1 MCGKNNT
8 KYWAELDV
16 NVVTPT
22 TQLPVMLTPKFSEIG
37 PYVIRKT
44 GRQQILL
51 NPAWSLKQVKL
62 LMQNNVSEVQP
73 TCSSFLQTSF
83 EGWITWLQK
92 RDPSKKRITRDITG
106 VVGTGLGILNS
117 IDLEALMNKLATTT
131 EDLTK
136 LRQPLQ
142 SSLTALGT
150 QQWLLSNILPNWEKV
165 DVNDHK
171 LIVDGLGATQSNFSL
186 ALSCIQAQLWIQ
198 SVAASIIR
206 EGEKGILPTEICKI
220 IWDSAIDFE
229 KEFQSW
235 WNLVNFTYDPSTN
248 TATAFVL
255 TIRNASVHS
264 IFPIISLGLN
274 HDGAVLYP
282 SEHREWARQISG
294 KWQTVS
300 LETCITREQRGFIC
314 ESNAIRAQD
323 ICLDTEQNVC
333 NFEIHPNETPETVL
347 VYIGN
352 DCACLRTACDK
363 QLEKD
368 LAFWEAPSG
377 EGQLLQYVDDLLI
390 ATKTQEA
397 CVEWTRLRSH
407 IPPPPPPPYPL
418 CRSLPPRQRQH
429 LPRRSQPRRHKPRGS
444 QPLHLPRPR
453 DNNHCHL
460 SQNNAVRDCPG
471 KPRSPR
477 PHLARTRER
486 TARPS
491 RIAPAP
497 TIRAVAGRHRR
508 PCSSRPPP
516 CFPCPAAA
524 RPDPRNRHVLARH
537 GRHEP
542 GRRHRHPA
550 AIRRHSRFPPL
561 RSQYQG
567 SRVAPRPSQL
577 RTPPPRISLQLL
589 SRARSPP
596 QPLPRWVSP
605 PRHPRPSPRSPPPR
619 LRRVSPSHRLPPAPV
634 HPRRSARS
642 RCFAAP
648 ARRERAAPA
657 RSHGAGFTA
666 RRCPH
671 AISHPPRPHRR
682 HSRDKRM
689 RSSSRTTLT
698 S

>member
-352 DCACLRTACDK
+352 DCACLRTACDSIYVENLVISTKNHSNFCVCNFTKITGCDFSFVAPVISHHLLQSNYTLISHLLPTPIGMNISLVK
-363 QLEKD
+363 QLLLHQD
-368 LAFWEAPSG
+368 LIGILERTKRN
-377 EGQLLQYVDDLLI
+377 GQKTLITVFHNVKEIHHVLERVKRVAEYRWWDTLFGWSPNATGVLNKLSHPIIVLLI
-390 ATKTQEA
+390 LVLIGFVLSAILYIMNWKIIK
-397 CVEWTRLRSH
+397 RLTH
-407 IPPPPPPPYPL
+407 
-418 CRSLPPRQRQH
+418 
-429 LPRRSQPRRHKPRGS
+429 
-444 QPLHLPRPR
+444 
-453 DNNHCHL
+453 
-460 SQNNAVRDCPG
+460 
-471 KPRSPR
+471 
-477 PHLARTRER
+477 
-486 TARPS
+486 
-491 RIAPAP
+491 
-497 TIRAVAGRHRR
+497 
-508 PCSSRPPP
+508 
-516 CFPCPAAA
+516 
-524 RPDPRNRHVLARH
+524 
-537 GRHEP
+537 
-542 GRRHRHPA
+542 
-550 AIRRHSRFPPL
+550 
-561 RSQYQG
+561 
-567 SRVAPRPSQL
+567 
-577 RTPPPRISLQLL
+577 
-589 SRARSPP
+589 
-596 QPLPRWVSP
+596 
-605 PRHPRPSPRSPPPR
+605 
-619 LRRVSPSHRLPPAPV
+619 
-634 HPRRSARS
+634 
-642 RCFAAP
+642 
-648 ARRERAAPA
+648 
-657 RSHGAGFTA
+657 
-666 RRCPH
+666 
-671 AISHPPRPHRR
+671 
-682 HSRDKRM
+682 
-689 RSSSRTTLT
+689 LT
-698 S
+698 STLNLHKSVTIDIPKVIDVRSTV